1 METFKTR
8 FVEIVSY
15 FFILLFCYAT
25 ISKIMDFEN
34 FNLQLSQSPLLGVF
48 AELMVYAVLT
58 LELLICV
65 LLIFERTRT
74 LGLYFSFTIMV
85 LFTAYIY
92 IILHYSEFVPC
103 SCGGILE
110 KMDWNT
116 HLIFN
121 IVAVVLAG
129 SALLIQNK
137 IQNSNILR
145 ISGLLVLISV
155 ISILS
160 LVALHQRSEYILHRE
175 NNFTRRFLKHPLD
188 LDKRFDLKYNSYYFA
203 GATKDS
209 VYLGNTTTPFRLF
222 SIDYNLTAINE
233 QRITPDRYDFTFKSP
248 KINVQY
254 PRYYLYDGTVPVIYA
269 GEKGKSN
276 VQTISYKQTYFTQL
290 RNLSPDSFAAVRY
303 SGEKAIQTLGLVLPL
318 QEKPVIEKPN
328 LLEKVNDGVFDTDG
342 KLLFDDTSKKVV
354 YVYTYKNKFIV
365 LDQHLENSKSYKTID
380 DITIPD
386 IQVVQLKTG
395 EKKMKNP
402 PLIVNRSATVHCG
415 VLFIE
420 SPRLGKNENKL
431 QKGKSIT
438 IDMYAIGEQ
447 KYLGSFYLP
456 TIEESK
462 FNEFWISGNHLYTLI
477 GNELFRYRLA
487 QNITQHFI
495 QEKPKT

>member
-34 FNLQLSQSPLLGVF
+34 FSLQLSQSPLLGVF
-48 AELMVYAVLT
+48 AGIIVYAVLAV
-58 LELLICV
+58 ELLICV
-65 LLIFERTRT
+65 LLIFEKTRT
-74 LGLYFSFTIMV
+74 AGLYFSFTIMV
-85 LFTAYIY
+85 LFSAYIY

-121 IVAVVLAG
+121 IGTVLLAG
-129 SALLIQNK
+129 SALLIQNRLLNK
-137 IQNSNILR
+137 SMLKVSR
-145 ISGLLVLISV
+145 LLVLTSL
-155 ISILS
+155 ISIMS
-160 LVALHQRSEYILHRE
+160 LVLLYQRSEYLLHKE

-188 LDKRFDLKYNSYYFA
+188 LDKRFNLKYNSYYFA
-203 GATKDS
+203 GATEDS
-209 VYLGNTTTPFRLF
+209 VYLGNTTSPFSLF
-222 SIDYNLTAINE
+222 SIDYNLNSLNE
-233 QRITPDRYDFTFKSP
+233 QRIIPDRYNFDFKST

-254 PRYYLYDGTVPVIYA
+254 PKYYLFDGTVPVIYE
-269 GEKGKSN
+269 GNIGKSK
-276 VQTISYKQTYFTQL
+276 VQTINYRQNYFTQL
-290 RNLSPDSFAAVRY
+290 RNLSPQSFAALRY
-303 SGEKAIQTLGLVLPL
+303 SSEKAIQTLGLVMPF
-318 QEKPVIEKPN
+318 QENSFIEKPN

-342 KLLFDDTSKKVV
+342 KMLFDETLQKVV

-365 LDQHLENSKSYKTID
+365 LDQNLENSKSYKTID
-380 DITIPD
+380 DIAIPN
-386 IQVVQLKTG
+386 IEVVQLKNG

-402 PLIVNRSATVHCG
+402 PLIVNKSAFVHRG

-420 SPRLGKNENKL
+420 SPRLGKNENKS

-438 IDMYAIGEQ
+438 IDMYAADEQ

-456 TIEESK
+456 LMEQSK
-462 FNEFWISGNHLYTLI
+462 INEFWICGNHLYTLI

-487 QNITQHFI
+487 QNIIQHFI
-495 QEKPKT
+495 QGKPKT